1 MILPNP
7 SNANEAFVFSR
18 SDYGTISIGRG
29 MFVMLRA
36 ATKST
41 IMHVQMHQI
50 TMLSTVRSPSILDG
64 LRFARLGSSEFMN
77 VVRTPSLLLVL
88 ASFGMQLWLRLQLQV
103 S

>member
-18 SDYGTISIGRG
+18 SDYATISIGRG

-41 IMHVQMHQI
+41 IMHVQTHQI

-77 VVRTPSLLLVL
+77 VVSARLC
-88 ASFGMQLWLRLQLQV
+88 GMTCLGVCSTFFQPMTYQ
-103 S
+103 